1 MLAGTFLL
9 GVLLGYLIWGW
20 LKGKVASLEA
30 ALKLSR
36 SIETARES
44 TNTSLLL
51 RTAALE
57 EANQKLETRISVA
70 DYRLRKAQEEAES
83 LNTELTGFRD
93 ATGDTE
99 GSDFRPRGLDE
110 PTLADISHAM
120 ERTAGT
126 ADDDGEESAMEAIS
140 PGLRRGVTADSLEVG
155 SQVFART
162 VEANDLKLIRG
173 IGPKL
178 EEILHRAGIQSW
190 AQLALYKLP
199 DLRTILEEAGPRY
212 RIFDPKTWSVQARM
226 AARGE
231 WRKLKAYQD
240 TLTELGE

>member
-1 MLAGTFLL
+1 
-9 GVLLGYLIWGW
+9 
-20 LKGKVASLEA
+20 
-30 ALKLSR
+30 
-36 SIETARES
+36 
-44 TNTSLLL
+44 
-51 RTAALE
+51 
-57 EANQKLETRISVA
+57 
-70 DYRLRKAQEEAES
+70 
-83 LNTELTGFRD
+83 
-93 ATGDTE
+93 
-99 GSDFRPRGLDE
+99 
-110 PTLADISHAM
+110 
-120 ERTAGT
+120 
-126 ADDDGEESAMEAIS
+126 
-140 PGLRRGVTADSLEVG
+140 VG